1 MDWVFLWYEVS
12 LALAWAVVIIFLFSG
27 IDDLIYDIGLYCWR
41 IYKHFKYGKFPR
53 LTLEKLLSKPQ
64 KRIAVFV
71 PAWNEGDVVGAML
84 KTLIINIEYNNYI
97 IFVGTY
103 PNDSKTINT
112 VNFISQKYS
121 QVINVINPVPGPTTK
136 GDCLNS
142 IYNAVCE
149 YEKNNNILFDIILM
163 HDAEDVVHPYSFLVY
178 NYLFPKF
185 DAIQLP
191 ILPLPVAHRKVIHWT
206 YADEF
211 AEIQMKDMIVRERI
225 RGLVPFAGVGMGF
238 NREKFFLIKQEKKF
252 NESALTE
259 DYNFAKK
266 FNDLHLKTIFV
277 NVILADK
284 KSSIFTPL
292 AYNHGFISNWAYFPE
307 SFKRAV
313 KQKTR
318 WIFGISLQE
327 WEFTGWKGNIFVKLS
342 LFKDR
347 KVFLSTIA
355 ALLAYIVLIYTIVA
369 ELGSRGIIETTL
381 VPIIYK
387 GTLLYNLVLIVTGI
401 MIIRILERFILVSRV
416 YGVVAG
422 FLSIPRIFVGNIL
435 NGTAAFRAL
444 YQYFSIRYHKR
455 PVKWDKT
462 EHKEG
467 VGKIPSRTKRD
478 ITKEFQVDHST
489 ESINNY
495 AIVWSNKGFALSS
508 QGRYPEAIEAYVKAL
523 EIDPNNATIWNNK
536 GLTLR
541 KLGKYQ
547 EAIDCYDNALTIDP
561 KYAIA
566 WDNKGYALSFEGRY
580 KEAIECYDQA
590 LKIDPNNAIIW
601 NNKGMTLRKFEKYK
615 EAIECYEKAIKLDK
629 NFALPW
635 HNKGVVFNILGK
647 TSKAQKCFD
656 RARKLGHVE

>member
-1 MDWVFLWYEVS
+1 M
-12 LALAWAVVIIFLFSG
+12 
-27 IDDLIYDIGLYCWR
+27 
-41 IYKHFKYGKFPR
+41 PR
-53 LTLEKLLSKPQ
+53 LTLEKLLSQPQ

-71 PAWNEGDVVGAML
+71 PAWNEGEVVGAML
-84 KTLIINIEYNNYI
+84 KTLIINIEYNNYT

-103 PNDSKTINT
+103 PNDSKTIDT
-112 VNFISQKYS
+112 VNLISQKYN

-149 YEKNNNILFDIILM
+149 YEKINNILFDIVVI
-163 HDAEDVVHPYSFLVY
+163 HDSEDVVHPYSFLVY

-191 ILPLPVAHRKVIHWT
+191 ILPLPVPHRKVIHWT

-238 NREKFFLIKQEKKF
+238 NREKLFLIKQEKKF
-252 NESALTE
+252 NAAALTE

-266 FNDLHLKTIFV
+266 FNDLKLKTIFV

-284 KSSIFTPL
+284 KSPAFTPL
-292 AYNHGFISNWAYFPE
+292 AYNHGFISNWAYFPQ

-327 WEFTGWKGNIFVKLS
+327 WEFTGWKGNFFVKLS
-342 LFKDR
+342 LIKDR

-369 ELGSRGIIETTL
+369 ELGSRGTL
-381 VPIIYK
+381 EISLIPIIYE
-387 GTLLYNLVLIVTGI
+387 GNLLYNLVLIVTGI

-444 YQYFSIRYHKR
+444 YQFFSIRYHKR

-467 VGKIPSRTKRD
+467 VGMIPFISKGD
-478 ITKEFQVDHST
+478 ISNKVQVSQ
-489 ESINNY
+489 SNKSLINY
-495 AIVWSNKGFALSS
+495 AILWNNKGFALSS

-523 EIDPNNATIWNNK
+523 A
-536 GLTLR
+536 
-541 KLGKYQ
+541 
-547 EAIDCYDNALTIDP
+547 
-561 KYAIA
+561 
-566 WDNKGYALSFEGRY
+566 
-580 KEAIECYDQA
+580 
-590 LKIDPNNAIIW
+590 IDPNNAIIW
-601 NNKGMTLRKFEKYK
+601 NNKGLTLRKLEKYK
-615 EAIECYEKAIKLDK
+615 EAIECYENALAIDSKYAIAWDNKGFALSSQGRYPEAIEAYVKALAIDPNNAIIWNNKGLTLRKLEKYKEAIECYDKAIKIDK
-629 NFALPW
+629 NFSLPW
-635 HNKGVVFNILGK
+635 HNKGVVFTILGK
-647 TSKAQKCFD
+647 ISKAQKCFD
-656 RARKLGHVE
+656 RAKKLGYFG

>member
-1 MDWVFLWYEVS
+1 V
-12 LALAWAVVIIFLFSG
+12 WAVVIIFLFSG
-27 IDDLIYDIGLYCWR
+27 IDDLIYDIGLYSWGL
-41 IYKHFKYGKFPR
+41 YKHFKYGKMPR
-53 LTLEKLLSKPQ
+53 LTLEKLLSQPQ

-71 PAWNEGDVVGAML
+71 PAWNEGEVVGTML

-103 PNDSKTINT
+103 PNDSKTIKT
-112 VNFISQKYS
+112 VNFVSQKYS

-149 YEKNNNILFDIILM
+149 YEKINNILFDIIVM
-163 HDAEDVVHPYSFLVY
+163 HDAEDVVHPHSFLIY

-191 ILPLPVAHRKVIHWT
+191 ILPLPVAHHKVIPWT

-238 NREKFFLIKQEKKF
+238 NRDKFFLIEQEKKF
-252 NESALTE
+252 NEYALTE

-266 FNDLHLKTIFV
+266 FNDLNLKTIFV

-292 AYNHGFISNWAYFPE
+292 AYNSGFISNWAYFPQ

-342 LFKDR
+342 LIKDR
-347 KVFLSTIA
+347 KVFVSTIA
-355 ALLAYIVLIYTIVA
+355 ALLAYIVSIYTLVA
-369 ELGSRGIIETTL
+369 ELGSRGVIETSL
-381 VPIIYK
+381 VHIIYK
-387 GTLLYNLVLIVTGI
+387 GTLLYYLILIVTGI
-401 MIIRILERFILVSRV
+401 MIIRILERCILVTRV

-422 FLSIPRIFVGNIL
+422 FLSIPRIIAGNIL

-444 YQYFSIRYHKR
+444 YQFFSIRHHKR

-467 VGKIPSRTKRD
+467 VGMIPSISKGNILKKVKVSQSNKSLID
-478 ITKEFQVDHST
+478 YS
-489 ESINNY
+489 
-495 AIVWSNKGFALSS
+495 IVWSNKGFALSS
-508 QGRYPEAIEAYVKAL
+508 QGRYEEAIEAYVKAL
-523 EIDPNNATIWNNK
+523 
-536 GLTLR
+536 
-541 KLGKYQ
+541 
-547 EAIDCYDNALTIDP
+547 
-561 KYAIA
+561 
-566 WDNKGYALSFEGRY
+566 S
-580 KEAIECYDQA
+580 
-590 LKIDPNNAIIW
+590 IDPNNAIIW
-601 NNKGMTLRKFEKYK
+601 NNKGLTLRKLEKYK

-635 HNKGVVFNILGK
+635 HNKGAVFNILGK
-647 TSKAQKCFD
+647 ISKAQKCFD
-656 RARKLGHVE
+656 RAKKLGYFG